1 MSIFVGPNNEDM
13 NRNIRLREVNVAQ
26 AKLVYPDG
34 DYIDNDIILIN
45 LTRQKSSSMKVEI
58 FINECRNIYQ

>member
-34 DYIDNDIILIN
+34 DYIDNDIIL
-45 LTRQKSSSMKVEI
+45 
-58 FINECRNIYQ
+58 CH